1 MKFELVKDEIL
12 SGEECSIYQV
22 YLEESD
28 VYLFDVFW
36 EENVDLF
43 KSQIQ
48 NINNKLYTIGH
59 DMGAREQFFKL
70 HEGKPGDLVCAIY
83 DVPDSKLRLYCIR
96 YGMDLVVLGG
106 GGEKPKDIRA
116 YQEDENL
123 NQQAEIIKT
132 ISDAIYEKQR
142 DGDIRFT
149 NLGKDFEGELK
160 FGYDE
165 ET

>member
-1 MKFELVKDEIL
+1 MKFELVKDIEL
-12 SGEECSIYQV
+12 SGNECSIYQV
-22 YLEESD
+22 YLED
-28 VYLFDVFW
+28 LDTYLYDIFW
-36 EENVDLF
+36 EENEDLYENELWD
-43 KSQIQ
+43 IDDR
-48 NINNKLYTIGH
+48 LYIIGH
-59 DMGAREQFFKL
+59 KIGARERFFKL

-96 YGMDLVVLGG
+96 YGMDLVVIGG
-106 GGEKPKDIRA
+106 GGEKSKDIRA

-123 NQQAEIIKT
+123 NRQAEIIKA
-132 ISDAIYEKQR
+132 ISDAIYDKQK

-165 ET
+165 E

>member
-1 MKFELVKDEIL
+1 
-12 SGEECSIYQV
+12 
-22 YLEESD
+22 
-28 VYLFDVFW
+28 
-36 EENVDLF
+36 
-43 KSQIQ
+43 
-48 NINNKLYTIGH
+48 
-59 DMGAREQFFKL
+59 MGAREQFFKL